1 MLKKRK
7 LPLAALLILSCAGA
21 TAQSVLV
28 AEPQRKDWTAYNRKA
43 TFTENAIYLNQQADD
58 GLLWLNDANFKNGTI
73 ELELRGRD
81 LRGKSFVG
89 IAFHGKDD
97 ETFDCIYFRPFNFRS
112 PERKSHSVQYISAPD
127 NGWKILREKFPGKYE
142 NEIDPAPAPEEW
154 LHAKIV
160 LDYPVVKVYVNNA
173 DKPSLEVEQISDR
186 REGKFGLWVGNGSD
200 GWFRNITL
208 KNAN

>member
-1 MLKKRK
+1 MPKKRK
-7 LPLAALLILSCAGA
+7 LTFATLLVLICTGAL
-21 TAQSVLV
+21 AQSVKV
-28 AEPQRKDWTAYNRKA
+28 AEPQREDWTAYNRKA
-43 TFTENAIYLNQQADD
+43 SFVENAIYLNQLADD
-58 GLLWLNDANFKNGTI
+58 GLLWLNDTNFKNGTI

-127 NGWKILREKFPGKYE
+127 NGWRVLREKFPGKYE
-142 NEIDPAPAPEEW
+142 NEINPPPVPEEW

-160 LDYPVVKVYVNNA
+160 LNYPSVKVYVNNA

-186 REGKFGLWVGNGSD
+186 RDGKFGLWVGNGSD

-208 KNAN
+208 KNTN